1 MDVRMTALHARAR
14 LADLMGVMRGTAR
27 RDPTARNGLAASEAG
42 FALIEVMVS
51 ATLLVILAIG
61 TLSVLEQSVKSSSM
75 NRSRG
80 IASTLAQADQEH
92 MRQLPLGSIAGGY
105 HPLPQVKNVGG
116 VNYTITSSGDWTRD
130 ASGAVTCSPLST
142 GRAEYLTITSKV
154 TWPGMTDS
162 KTKPVVIQSIV
173 APGVQ
178 AVGPNKG
185 AVAIRLKQA
194 DGKGTQGIV
203 VTSGAVA
210 GTTDVDGC
218 VVLANLDAGT
228 HSVLWDA
235 NTYVD
240 PDGDQKITKNVSIA
254 AGATAQDG
262 GSYDKAAFVDTSIVD
277 NAAPPATPAAA
288 KWPTVSFSQSGMQ
301 NGDRPMPSSDG
312 KPSSKIRSKGLF
324 PFTSA
329 YGVYVGGCNGNDPFT
344 YKDSFAGGA
353 SVLTSPASLSTATA
367 SMPLVTVKVI
377 KSAGGTLDTGA
388 RIGVYPASA
397 PQMTG
402 CTEGIPPART
412 GYDAAKPLGS
422 GLYQFP
428 LPYGRWNVCADDGS
442 GKASVLQPLENT
454 PTADST
460 PAFSTVAGVAGP
472 AAQVTLRN
480 NAGKC
485 A

>member
-1 MDVRMTALHARAR
+1 
-14 LADLMGVMRGTAR
+14 MGVMRGTAR

-105 HPLPQVKNVGG
+105 HPSPQVKNVGG

-154 TWPGMTDS
+154 TWPGMTAL

-277 NAAPPATPAAA
+277 NAAPAAAA

-301 NGDRPMPSSDG
+301 KGDRAMPSSDG
-312 KPSSKIRSKGLF
+312 KPSTKIRSKGLF

-329 YGVYVGGCNGNDPFT
+329 YGVYAGGCEGNDPMT
-344 YKDSFAGGA
+344 YRKTFAGRA
-353 SVLTSPASLSTATA
+353 VLTAPAALATATVT
-367 SMPLVTVKVI
+367 MPIVTVQV
-377 KSAGGTLDTGA
+377 LDSSNNPVTNA
-388 RIGVYPASA
+388 RIGVAPADPTTA
-397 PQMTG
+397 PAMAG
-402 CTEGIPPART
+402 CKESIPADPTAKANAGFGTPAASNGI
-412 GYDAAKPLGS
+412 
-422 GLYQFP
+422 YQFP
-428 LPYGRWNVCADDGS
+428 LPYGQWMICGDNNTARGT
-442 GKASVLQPLENT
+442 KAQLDNT
-454 PTADST
+454 P
-460 PAFSTVAGVAGP
+460 PV
-472 AAQVTLRN
+472 N
-480 NAGKC
+480 NAVTPPDNAVPPTSVVGTYSPSVKIKLPASASNSATPKC